1 MTPKSASPA
10 LDELRTNLRRT
21 QILEAA
27 TRVFAEKGYHRAT
40 TKDIARAA
48 DLAEGTIY
56 LYFANK
62 AELLVALLEHLDRST
77 TQSSDLAAGLELSPR
92 ALLTERLEHDLAQ
105 LGPNFDLMLAILP
118 EVLTDSALRPQY
130 YQRMVVPGVN
140 GIAEHIQV
148 RQERGEM
155 AVQNIPMAARIFTA
169 TLLGLE
175 MLHILGD
182 EDVRAAWQ
190 NPAQLAEEMAQVLFD
205 GLQPAAKR

>member
-10 LDELRTNLRRT
+10 LDELRTSLRRT

-62 AELLVALLEHLDRST
+62 AELLVALLEHLDQAT
-77 TQSSDLAAGLELSPR
+77 TQSPDLAAGLELSPR
-92 ALLTERLEHDLAQ
+92 ALLAERFEHDLAQ

-118 EVLTDSALRPQY
+118 EILADSALRPQF
-130 YQRMVVPGVN
+130 YQRLVVPGVN
-140 GIAEHIQV
+140 GIGEHMQA
-148 RQERGEM
+148 RQERGEIT
-155 AVQNIPMAARIFTA
+155 VQNIPMAARIFMA
-169 TLLGLE
+169 TMLGLE

-182 EDVRAAWQ
+182 EEVRAAWQ
-190 NPAQLAEEMAQVLFD
+190 NPGQLAEEMARVLFD
-205 GLQPAAKR
+205 GLQPSPKR